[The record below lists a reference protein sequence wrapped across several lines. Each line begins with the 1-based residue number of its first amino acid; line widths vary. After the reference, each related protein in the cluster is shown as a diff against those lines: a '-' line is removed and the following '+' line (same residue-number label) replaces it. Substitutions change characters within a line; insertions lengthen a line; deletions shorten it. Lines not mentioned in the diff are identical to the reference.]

1 MKDNKYTAP
10 PKPSGRKRRKM
21 KTLRKKGVGHI
32 VQDAVVRFREY
43 HPVDRFSRNLRTLLI
58 EFLMYDGA
66 IEANYL
72 QDLLYDIQGLFELLE
87 VMEFENEIDVKHHS

>member
-10 PKPSGRKRRKM
+10 PKPSGRKRRKI
-21 KTLRKKGVGHI
+21 KTQSKKGVGSI
-32 VQDAVVRFREY
+32 VQGAVVHFREC

-87 VMEFENEIDVKHHS
+87 VMEFENEIDLKHHH

>member
-10 PKPSGRKRRKM
+10 SKPSGRKRRKM
-21 KTLRKKGVGHI
+21 NTLRKKGVGHL
-32 VQDAVVRFREY
+32 VQEAVVHFREY

-87 VMEFENEIDVKHHS
+87 VIALENEIEVRRNS

>member
-1 MKDNKYTAP
+1 MKDNKYTAL
-10 PKPSGRKRRKM
+10 PKPSGRRRRKM
-21 KTLRKKGVGHI
+21 KTLRRKGVGRL
-32 VQDAVVRFREY
+32 VQEAVVHFREY
-43 HPVDRFSRNLRTLLI
+43 HPVDRFSRNLRTLLL

-87 VMEFENEIDVKHHS
+87 VIELENEIDVKQNS